1 MIALVPALAIA
12 LAVPA
17 RAGAQADAD
26 ANRAATQA
34 PARHAPQAASRV
46 QGAASASV
54 PATPPAPAA
63 DGPAREPLAAWHIAE
78 DEHVRVQE
86 LRVRGES
93 RHITVHPKLPGTRP
107 YEIAP
112 ASGALDPSQ
121 RGRRAPGTSQWR
133 LLDF

>member
-1 MIALVPALAIA
+1 MTRRPARAIA
-12 LAVPA
+12 LAHLLALGLSAASLAQAGAGASAASPPVAAAPAPRADAAAPAPPPA
-17 RAGAQADAD
+17 R
-26 ANRAATQA
+26 
-34 PARHAPQAASRV
+34 P
-46 QGAASASV
+46 
-54 PATPPAPAA
+54 A